1 MKKTIIFFA
10 LIFFVSG
17 CSIVNNTSNIEKGTK
32 LYTQENS
39 SEESTLEEASISEEN
54 YSYININSNYNEWY
68 NKTKEDKY
76 IITVL
81 GSSQC
86 DFCKNFKPIIEKIAT
101 EKEIE
106 LYFYYVDT
114 IVQEE
119 AEKLKTTYDS
129 NYTGIVPHMFIT
141 KNGNIVTNY
150 TGEMTE
156 EETLDFLRFNLII
169 E

>member
-17 CSIVNNTSNIEKGTK
+17 CTFVNNATNVEKGTK
-32 LYTQENS
+32 LYPQTNS
-39 SEESTLEEASISEEN
+39 SEESTLEEISTNEKDYN
-54 YSYININSNYNEWY
+54 FININSNYNEWY

-76 IITVL
+76 VITIL

-86 DFCKNFKPIIEKIAT
+86 DFCNNFKPIIEKVAND
-101 EKEIE
+101 KEIE
-106 LYFYYVDT
+106 LYFYYVD
-114 IVQEE
+114 IIDQDE

-129 NYTGIVPHMFIT
+129 NYTGVVPHMFIT

-156 EETLDFLRFNLII
+156 KELLDFLKLNLII